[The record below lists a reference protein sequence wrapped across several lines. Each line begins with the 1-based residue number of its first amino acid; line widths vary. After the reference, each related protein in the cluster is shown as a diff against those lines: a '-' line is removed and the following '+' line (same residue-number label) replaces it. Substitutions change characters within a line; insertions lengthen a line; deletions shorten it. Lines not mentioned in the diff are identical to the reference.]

1 MTSNSGKQTQLLMDS
16 PEHSVDCLDSN
27 SRGHHR
33 KLCEEFTTYGE
44 ARLDGG
50 ASGAKCPSWKCAV
63 VVGRL
68 EHGQS
73 AKVTGTEIV
82 ETRFRSWCRPDLE
95 LDYRLF
101 SFLNLSQASFKVLK
115 TEALIMRCSVVASC
129 GI

>member
-1 MTSNSGKQTQLLMDS
+1 MKYGRNPIDIRLRPGDIKPRQESQLLMDS

-50 ASGAKCPSWKCAV
+50 ASGAKFPSWKCAV

-82 ETRFRSWCRPDLE
+82 ETRFRRWCRPSQQSNLISS
-95 LDYRLF
+95 LIIDYSHF
-101 SFLNLSQASFKVLK
+101 
-115 TEALIMRCSVVASC
+115 
-129 GI
+129 